1 MSGKNLLKRKLNYKT
16 IKTIKKIKNKTI
28 SLHYLPFFAHVKAYL
43 KQMEQALLAL

>member
-16 IKTIKKIKNKTI
+16 IKTIKKI